1 MHAVRYFRRAIVGA
15 VGAVGS
21 LGRWRLGFRLLEITI
36 PSVAFGI
43 SHCPSKTAISNKQI
57 NITFAEYSARIICD
71 QSWFSPLSQAFKNKL
86 MKNSLDSSGRFKT
99 NRPYSTF
106 TFCSRKFDPAEV
118 TDQYSE
124 CMVLKLKFAYIHD
137 WLLSRQSSLPSGVS
151 QDLPVWSYRKWW
163 RHQILPD
170 P

>member
-1 MHAVRYFRRAIVGA
+1 
-15 VGAVGS
+15 
-21 LGRWRLGFRLLEITI
+21 
-36 PSVAFGI
+36 
-43 SHCPSKTAISNKQI
+43 
-57 NITFAEYSARIICD
+57 
-71 QSWFSPLSQAFKNKL
+71 

-151 QDLPVWSYRKWW
+151 QDLPAWGPFLERPGKFTGPVSYFEIEVSTKVGCV
-163 RHQILPD
+163 LTSNEVYFVSLVENFTV
-170 P
+170 